1 MRRCSAV
8 RGVLLM
14 AAAVLLTSGL
24 ASCGPVAPVEWA
36 AIGAVAG
43 ASGAAFTLDDDLLR
57 YFLGETTPQVPAA
70 P

>member
-1 MRRCSAV
+1 MRWRGAV
-8 RGVLLM
+8 RGVLMM
-14 AAAVLLTSGL
+14 AVAALLTSGL

-57 YFLGETTPQVPAA
+57 YFLGEATPQAPAA

>member
-1 MRRCSAV
+1 MKRRNAV

-14 AAAVLLTSGL
+14 ASAVLLASGL

-57 YFLGETTPQVPAA
+57 YFLGETAPQSPAA

>member
-14 AAAVLLTSGL
+14 AVAVLLTSGL

-57 YFLGETTPQVPAA
+57 YFLGETTPQVRAA